1 MGVETH
7 FAWVQLLPPSIR
19 MILAK
24 LAFCV
29 TFSLGQAQE
38 RSFSSLLF
46 DPFEFR
52 TSSLSQNRI
61 PSLAAPRFNA
71 PAQNIQSVNTQPQ
84 GSSERDFVQLK
95 DFDSLFDQRFENRV
109 KPVRNPQP
117 NPRVPARFPNTKSRN
132 NVPLPRLP
140 TPKSSTTARTTTTI
154 ITTTTN
160 PPPPP
165 PPTATTTTTTTASIT
180 TETTTTRAPS
190 TTRRFKKF
198 KPSSGSERRVLKKV
212 RRKQAT
218 ASTAPVTTTT
228 VSITTTTP
236 KTLRVKF
243 RVASSNSRSRVGQ
256 QQLPSSGQQS
266 QAPRKSSLNQQQL
279 LNLQSFLAHQNKPKG
294 ETFPNFPSA

>member
-7 FAWVQLLPPSIR
+7 FAWVQLVPLPLSIR
-19 MILAK
+19 MMLAK

-61 PSLAAPRFNA
+61 PSFAAPRFNA
-71 PAQNIQSVNTQPQ
+71 PAQNIQRVNTQPQ

-109 KPVRNPQP
+109 KPTRNPRP
-117 NPRVPARFPNTKSRN
+117 NPRVPARFPYSKPRN

-140 TPKSSTTARTTTTI
+140 TLQSPTTARASIAI
-154 ITTTTN
+154 ITTTTIA
-160 PPPPP
+160 P
-165 PPTATTTTTTTASIT
+165 TTTTTTITTTTTATTT

-218 ASTAPVTTTT
+218 TPTTPVTTTT
-228 VSITTTTP
+228 VSIITTTP

-266 QAPRKSSLNQQQL
+266 QAPKSSLNQQQL